1 MNLLTKKQLELY
13 LYGKIRYIREEK
25 FESKYVKDRKYLKV
39 LNHCHYREKYWGDA
53 HSISSLNAIVPK
65 KISVAFHDGYNYD
78 YHFIIKELAKE
89 F

>member
-39 LNHCHYREKYWGDA
+39 INHCHYREKY
-53 HSISSLNAIVPK
+53 
-65 KISVAFHDGYNYD
+65 
-78 YHFIIKELAKE
+78 
-89 F
+89 